1 MGRLDG
7 KRAFLTAAGQ
17 GIGRAV
23 AIAFAREGA
32 EVIATDIDEF
42 KLDTLA
48 QEGIAATFRLDVLDT
63 AAVHALAG
71 GVGAIDVLFN
81 CAGTVH
87 HGSVLDCSEE
97 DWDIS
102 FDLNVKSMHR
112 TIRAFLPPMVERA
125 KEAGKSCSIIN
136 VASAVSSLKAAPDRY
151 LYMAT
156 KSAVIGLTKS
166 VAMDFIRQGIR
177 CNAICPGVVHTPSW
191 EERVEALAEKV
202 GGRDKARD
210 MFVSRQPMGR
220 VGTPEEVAALAV
232 HLASDESAF
241 TTGIAIPIDGGW
253 SL

>member
-17 GIGRAV
+17 GIGRAA

-32 EVIATDIDEF
+32 EVIATDVDEF

-48 QEGIAATFRLDVLDT
+48 KEGVAATFRLDVLDT

-81 CAGTVH
+81 CAGIVH

-97 DWDIS
+97 EWDIS
-102 FDLNVKSMHR
+102 FALNVKSMHR
-112 TIRAFLPPMVERA
+112 TIRAFLPPMVQRA
-125 KEAGKSCSIIN
+125 KEAGRSCSIIN

-166 VAMDFIRQGIR
+166 VAMDFIRDGIR

-191 EERVEALAEKV
+191 EERVEALAKEV
-202 GGRDKARD
+202 GSSEKARE

-220 VGTPEEVAALAV
+220 IGTPEEIAALAV

-241 TTGIAIPIDGGW
+241 TTGTAIPIDGGW